1 MVNLFGVAKYVQDA
15 SMFTREDVTKSK
27 TAVADRVSAETVLVS
42 AL

>member
-27 TAVADRVSAETVLVS
+27 TAVEAIVSAETVLVS